1 MCKPSI
7 LFINRVF
14 PPDRGATG
22 RCLHDLAARFAT
34 RGWRVSVL
42 ACGAPDAPSDA
53 PEGVSVTRA
62 GDRVGGS
69 GPNGVGYLSALHRLY
84 RAASRIPRH
93 DLVVT
98 MTDPPMLA
106 VLGPLL
112 GRRWGCGVIHWSH
125 DLYPDLLPVI
135 GARLPRPVLSLL
147 HRAATAALRR
157 CDAVVAIGSCMADR
171 LSGKGIPA
179 QKIVTIP
186 NWPDPVIHPIP
197 RDGNPVRAALG
208 LEGRFSVAYSGN
220 FGLAHPLDAVLE
232 AASVLAVTAP
242 DVAVLLIG
250 EGRGLPRV
258 RRILERQAPPNLRLL
273 PLQPSGTLAA
283 SLGAADLHLAVM
295 DRRSEGMLVP
305 SKVSGALAAGRP
317 CILLGPSASAAA
329 RMLVENRCG
338 AVLDPDDAEGLV
350 SEILSHAR
358 DPVFHAAA
366 CERARA
372 TAALWS
378 ADRAADAF
386 LNVAASAVRTVS
398 RGETVRPPA
407 SRCMTAGG

>member
-1 MCKPSI
+1 MYKPSI

-22 RCLHDLAARFAT
+22 RCLHDLAARFAA

-42 ACGAPDAPSDA
+42 ACGAADAPSDA

-69 GPNGVGYLSALHRLY
+69 GPIGAGHLSALHRLH

-135 GARLPRPVLSLL
+135 GVRLPWPTLSLL
-147 HRAATAALRR
+147 RRIATAALRR

-171 LSGKGIPA
+171 LSGRGVPA
-179 QKIVTIP
+179 QRIVTIP
-186 NWPDPVIHPIP
+186 NWPDPVIRPIQ

-208 LEGRFSVAYSGN
+208 LEGRFTVAYSGN

-232 AASVLAVTAP
+232 AASSLAVTAP
-242 DVAVLLIG
+242 DIAVLLIG

-258 RRILERQAPPNLRLL
+258 RRLLERDAPPNLRLL
-273 PLQPSGTLAA
+273 PLQPSSTLAA

-295 DRRSEGMLVP
+295 DRRAEGLLVP

-317 CILLGPSASAAA
+317 CILLGPPGSAAA
-329 RMLVENRCG
+329 RMLAENRCG
-338 AVLDPDDAEGLV
+338 AVLDPDDAEGLAAA
-350 SEILSHAR
+350 ILSHAR
-358 DPVFHAAA
+358 DPAFHAAA

-372 TAALWS
+372 TAASWS

-386 LNVAASAVRTVS
+386 LKVAASAVRTVS
-398 RGETVRPPA
+398 GGEAARPPA
-407 SRCMTAGG
+407 SRCMTVGG